1 MVKAWW
7 DWDQRTVYVS
17 QTDVPEDREIL
28 WKWARLQRT
37 KPVAWLTVVAA
48 GALWLSVAVT
58 VLVAPPAD
66 SLHVATAAVATLV
79 AVAAGAWLHR
89 LRPANQP
96 GSILSA
102 THRPDNAAVSGMLDA
117 FAAVDDA
124 ALRGE
129 LTEAEHEEA
138 RQQVVHLLFD
148 SCPLPAEDGR
158 RYRHTNEWLVRAA
171 PSVLRTLR
179 SAP

>member
-28 WKWARLQRT
+28 WRWARLQRT

-58 VLVAPPAD
+58 ALLAPPAD
-66 SLHVATAAVATLV
+66 SLHVAAAAVVTL
-79 AVAAGAWLHR
+79 AAAAAGAWLHW

-102 THRPDNAAVSGMLDA
+102 THRPDNDAVNRLLEA
-117 FAAVDDA
+117 FAAVDAA
-124 ALRGE
+124 ALSGE
-129 LTEAEHEEA
+129 MTEAEHEEA

-158 RYRHTNEWLVRAA
+158 RYRHADEWLVSAA

-179 SAP
+179 SSS